1 MDKLIFRKVMPYES
15 HGDWNIRVDEE
26 TYQKAL
32 AVALKTGIP
41 LKRVVTV
48 MLNFALQHTEVEE
61 CNR

>member
-26 TYQKAL
+26 TYRRVNEIAT
-32 AVALKTGIP
+32 KTGLP
-41 LKRVVTV
+41 LKKVVTA
-48 MLNFALQHTEVEE
+48 MLDFALQHTEVEE